1 MVNEVEVENANAES
15 GKEYV
20 YTIEHEVNVVNL
32 SQSGCG
38 VNKIEERKTAR
49 DWDPRTNEGL
59 VMIDSGASVNVCPK
73 WFGNSR
79 LEQSDG
85 ATCLRGA
92 NGKPLQEY
100 GKRQIWLKIC
110 GQTKRYDFHV
120 VDVTK
125 PILSVSCLCENGV
138 ETHLAK
144 KSFLRFGDGHE
155 PLIRKGG
162 VYFVKAQ
169 TVWRRR

>member
-1 MVNEVEVENANAES
+1 MVTEFEVENANAEP
-15 GKEYV
+15 GKEFV

-32 SQSGCG
+32 CQSGCG
-38 VNKIEERKTAR
+38 VNKIDDRKTAR
-49 DWDPRTNEGL
+49 NWDPRTHEQTAREWDPRTHEGL

-73 WFGNSR
+73 WFGNTR

-100 GKRQIWLKIC
+100 GKRQIGLKIC

-125 PILSVSCLCENGV
+125 PITS
-138 ETHLAK
+138 
-144 KSFLRFGDGHE
+144 R
-155 PLIRKGG
+155 
-162 VYFVKAQ
+162 
-169 TVWRRR
+169 

>member
-1 MVNEVEVENANAES
+1 MCGKKGHFARDCWSRANHDKMVDEVEVENANADES

-20 YTIEHEVNVVNL
+20 YTSEHEVNVVNL

-49 DWDPRTNEGL
+49 DWDPRTHEGL

-92 NGKPLQEY
+92 NGKPTP
-100 GKRQIWLKIC
+100 R
-110 GQTKRYDFHV
+110 
-120 VDVTK
+120 
-125 PILSVSCLCENGV
+125 
-138 ETHLAK
+138 
-144 KSFLRFGDGHE
+144 
-155 PLIRKGG
+155 IRKATDLVENLRSDETVRFPCGG
-162 VYFVKAQ
+162 RDENYPTCKLF
-169 TVWRRR
+169 WRKRS